1 MALIPQAFID
11 DVIARTDIVPLI
23 DARVPLKRQG
33 GEYAACCPFHDEKT
47 PSFTVSPSKQFYHCF
62 GCGAHGTALGFLM
75 EYDRLDF
82 RAAVEEL
89 AKQAGLELPQE
100 AQEAGPKVDPSLYD
114 AMTTAAKLYQ
124 RSLRKTPVAVD
135 YLKGRGLDGETAK
148 AFGIGF
154 APKDWQTV
162 TDTIGNA
169 KLSVE
174 AGLSIRN
181 DAGRVYDRFRGR
193 IMFPIRDSRGRVI
206 AMGGR
211 AMPGDDDGPKYLNSP
226 ETPIFHKGRQLYGLY
241 EARQADSQIDS
252 LVVVEG
258 YMDVVSLAQFGVRN
272 AVATL
277 GTATTENH
285 LELLFR
291 SAPTVVFCFDG
302 DRAGRG
308 AAARAV
314 ERALPTLRDG
324 RTVRLLFL
332 PDGEDP
338 DTLVRKEGAEAFQAR
353 LAQATPLSEF
363 LLDQLKAE
371 ADLGSVDGRARLVSL
386 ARPHLQAMPQGAFRA
401 GFRGAIAD
409 LSGLDVDDIDAELK
423 AAPQRRAPAP
433 PPDDEPQM
441 HDAHALPN
449 LAGRAA
455 RACRLIIEQ
464 PGLASRLGEGF
475 HIDPQGDAAVILL
488 NELVESCASAPNMT
502 TAQLTERL
510 RDTTTGTLVDHLL
523 MNIRLPATLQNLE
536 TELDDTL
543 EMVVADV
550 RGKRVEQLTA
560 LSSRRALNDAERRE
574 LRALLAAKAR

>member
-11 DVIARTDIVPLI
+11 DLIARTDIVPLI

-75 EYDRLDF
+75 EYDRLEF

-89 AKQAGLELPQE
+89 AKQAGMELPKD
-100 AQEAGPKVDPSLYD
+100 AQDAGPQVDPSLYD
-114 AMTTAAKLYQ
+114 AMAAAAKLYQ
-124 RSLRKTPVAVD
+124 RTLRQTPAAID
-135 YLKGRGLDGETAK
+135 YLKNRGVDGQTAK

-154 APKDWQTV
+154 APKDWQT
-162 TDTIGNA
+162 TTQAIGND
-169 KLSVE
+169 KLAVE
-174 AGLSIRN
+174 AGLAIRN

-241 EARQADSQIDS
+241 EARQADSQLES
-252 LVVVEG
+252 LLVVEG
-258 YMDVVSLAQFGVRN
+258 YMDVVSLAQFGVPN

-277 GTATTENH
+277 GTATTEKH

-308 AAARAV
+308 AATRAV

-338 DTLVRKEGAEAFQAR
+338 DTLVRGEGAEGFQQR
-353 LAQATPLSEF
+353 LAAATPLSKF

-371 ADLGSVDGRARLVSL
+371 ADLGSVDGRARLVEL
-386 ARPHLQAMPQGAFRA
+386 ARPHLQAMPQGAFHA
-401 GFRGAIAD
+401 GFRSAIAE
-409 LSGLDVDDIDAELK
+409 LSGLSVEDIDAALK
-423 AAPQRRAPAP
+423 AAPQRRSAPP
-433 PPDDEPQM
+433 PPDDHAAPDPQ
-441 HDAHALPN
+441 ALPA
-449 LAGRAA
+449 LAGPAA

-464 PGLASRLGEGF
+464 PGLAARLGDSF
-475 HIDPQGDAAVILL
+475 HIEPAGDATIVLL
-488 NELVESCASAPNMT
+488 NELVETCSNAPTMT
-502 TAQLTERL
+502 TAQLAERL
-510 RDTTTGTLVDHLL
+510 RNTTSGVLVDHLL
-523 MNIRLPATLQNLE
+523 MTLRLPATLDNLE
-536 TELDDTL
+536 ADLDDTL
-543 EMVVADV
+543 ERVVAQT
-550 RGKRVEQLTA
+550 RRQRVQALLDASQQRA
-560 LSSRRALNDAERRE
+560 LSTAEQAE
-574 LRALLAAKAR
+574 LRALYAAKAR

>member
-1 MALIPQAFID
+1 MIPQAFID

-33 GEYAACCPFHDEKT
+33 SEYAACCPFHDEKT
-47 PSFTVSPSKQFYHCF
+47 PSFTVSPAKQFYHCF

-75 EYDRLDF
+75 EYDRLEF

-89 AKQAGLELPQE
+89 AKQAGLELPKE
-100 AQEAGPKVDPSLYD
+100 AQDAGPQVDPSLYD
-114 AMTTAAKLYQ
+114 AMATAAKLYQ
-124 RSLRKTPVAVD
+124 KTLRTTPAAID
-135 YLKGRGLDGETAK
+135 YLKGRGVDGETAK

-154 APKDWQTV
+154 APDDWQATTKAV
-162 TDTIGNA
+162 GND
-169 KLSVE
+169 KLAVE
-174 AGLSIRN
+174 AGLAIRN
-181 DAGRVYDRFRGR
+181 DSGRVYDRFRGR

-211 AMPGDDDGPKYLNSP
+211 AMPGKDDDGPKYLNSP

-241 EARQADSQIDS
+241 EARQAESQLDS
-252 LVVVEG
+252 LLVVEG

-338 DTLVRKEGAEAFQAR
+338 DTLVRKEGAEAFGQR
-353 LAQATPLSEF
+353 LAAATPLSEF
-363 LLDQLKAE
+363 LLDQLKTD

-401 GFRGAIAD
+401 GFRGAIAE
-409 LSGLDVDDIDAELK
+409 LSGLDVDDIEAELK
-423 AAPQRRAPAP
+423 AAPQRRTPAP
-433 PPDDEPQM
+433 PPPNGDAEDPQAM
-441 HDAHALPN
+441 PN
-449 LAGRAA
+449 LGGRAA

-464 PGLASRLGEGF
+464 PSLAARLGESF
-475 HIDPQGDAAVILL
+475 HIEPHGDAAIVLL
-488 NELVESCASAPNMT
+488 NELVETCANAPNMT
-502 TAQLTERL
+502 TAQLSERL
-510 RDTTTGTLVDHLL
+510 RNTTTGMMVDHLL
-523 MNIRLPATLQNLE
+523 MTLRLPATLDNLDA
-536 TELDDTL
+536 ELDDTL
-543 EMVVADV
+543 ELVVTDA
-550 RGKRVEQLTA
+550 RGKRVEKLTA
-560 LSSRRALNDAERRE
+560 ISGSRALSDAERRE